1 MPEQNSIM
9 FTYRQYKEGNVL
21 FYITCSLYL
30 LLVVSFSS
38 ISPQMGQ
45 IIIAAVALFAT
56 WVLSFRN
63 LTQSIYLTVLVTQIG
78 PIIRFSLYPFGM
90 VSVGDLFLLVISFSF
105 IFKRLKHGFYAGPI
119 KACFV
124 ILFPLFLV
132 SVLFSPDVKMALP
145 GVISVSEIVLV
156 YFLVINEIRTRDQAR
171 MLINMILI
179 TVIVAAFLHVFF
191 YLRGVS
197 LLLSGESAISLL
209 KGEDILDLFGDGTQT
224 LLFVKSSYF
233 FSLIPAS
240 VTAIVLGSRYL
251 FLERKFRLST
261 LALRFIAMTLA
272 IISSLVSGDRTPF
285 VTGALVCVM
294 IAYERVR
301 LSSQS
306 KKKIMRFG
314 IAIVV
319 IIFLVYVGLAAQ
331 REILSQEKYSSFRE
345 RFAYEAG
352 TSIMERLSML
362 KAIPYKVIEFPK
374 EFILGVGPDLSYRAP
389 DNSVISSLMYIE
401 AINFQPPSF
410 HNFFIDYIFQ
420 LGIFSFL
427 IFVYVIMVTL
437 LRLIKLIRLS
447 PDDLTY
453 DCFFAIC
460 GWLILWNSHA
470 TGWSKPVIILV
481 QLFAIAH
488 LLSSD
493 RLENKRKLVHKLNKN
508 SYVQDLRET
517 DI

>member
-1 MPEQNSIM
+1 MMPEQKSIM
-9 FTYRQYKEGNVL
+9 FIPRQYKEGKAL

-38 ISPQMGQ
+38 MSPKMVQ
-45 IIIAAVALFAT
+45 IIIAAFALSAT

-63 LTQSIYLTVLVTQIG
+63 LTQSIYLTVLVTHIG
-78 PIIRFSLYPFGM
+78 PIIRFSFYPFGM
-90 VSVGDLFLLVISFSF
+90 VSLGDLFLLLISFSF

-119 KACFV
+119 KACFL

-132 SVLFSPDVKMALP
+132 SVLFSPDVKKALP
-145 GVISVSEIVLV
+145 GVISILEIVLV

-191 YLRGVS
+191 YLGGMS
-197 LLLSGESAISLL
+197 LLLSGESATSLL
-209 KGEDILDLFGDGTQT
+209 KGEDILDLFDDRTQS

-251 FLERKFRLST
+251 FLERNFRLST
-261 LALRFIAMTLA
+261 LALRFIAMALA

-285 VTGALVCVM
+285 VTGALVCVI
-294 IAYERVR
+294 IAFEKVR
-301 LSSQS
+301 LSPQS
-306 KKKIMRFG
+306 KKHILRFG
-314 IAIVV
+314 IAIIV
-319 IIFLVYVGLAAQ
+319 ISFLGYFGLAVQ
-331 REILSQEKYSSFRE
+331 RKLLSQEQYSSFRE
-345 RFAYEAG
+345 RFAHEAG
-352 TSIMERLSML
+352 TSVMERLLML

-374 EFILGVGPDLSYRAP
+374 EFILGVGPDLSYRSP
-389 DNSVISSLMYIE
+389 DNSVISGLMYIE

-410 HNFFIDYIFQ
+410 HNFFVDYIFQ
-420 LGIFSFL
+420 LGFFSFL
-427 IFVYVIMVTL
+427 VFSYVIAVTL
-437 LRLIKLIRLS
+437 IRLFKLIRLS
-447 PDDLTY
+447 SDNLAY

-488 LLSSD
+488 LVSSG
-493 RLENKRKLVHKLNKN
+493 RLVDEREFSQKLNRN
-508 SYVQDLRET
+508 SYMQHMR
-517 DI
+517 